1 MLRLAWMISLI
12 GCILLIS
19 STGARAQISTA
30 QVLSRVSEEAALFQ
44 ENLPKS
50 LTQETLSQKA
60 WMPPS
65 RFQPSSGPK
74 IVTVPKPRLVSHEVV
89 SEYSVG
95 PLKNSDSHNL
105 FEFRGVISV
114 DGKAVRTVENARREL
129 TLGIRSEDDAVR
141 KRMLQDYAKYGLVD
155 VATDYGLILLAFTKR
170 GMESLEIKPAAGQD
184 RIGAD
189 AALIFNWKQSSSD
202 AGELEFRGRQAVRR
216 ALQGQLW
223 VRASDGLPLRVR
235 AWAEYE
241 ESKHRIRDEA
251 SVDYIVS
258 THGFLTPTSVV
269 HRHIVDR
276 QLMTENLYRYD
287 PFKLFGA
294 DSELKFT
301 ALPDPPPVVKK

>member
-1 MLRLAWMISLI
+1 MIRPALVVLLI
-12 GCILLIS
+12 GCA
-19 STGARAQISTA
+19 TARAQITTA
-30 QVLSRVSEEAALFQ
+30 QMLSRVSEEASLFQ

-65 RFQPSSGPK
+65 RFQPGSGSK
-74 IVTVPKPRLVSHEVV
+74 VVTAPKPRLVSHEVV

-95 PLKNSDSHNL
+95 PLKNSDTHNL
-105 FEFRGVISV
+105 FEFRRVISV
-114 DGKAVRTVENARREL
+114 DGKAVRTLESARREL
-129 TLGIRSEDDAVR
+129 TLGIRSQDDAVR

-170 GMESLEIKPAAGQD
+170 GLEGLEIKPAGQD

-189 AALIFNWKQSSSD
+189 AVLIFNWKQSSSD

-216 ALQGQLW
+216 ALEGRLW
-223 VRASDGLPLRVR
+223 VRAADGLPLRVQ

-241 ESKHRIRDEA
+241 ESKHHIRDEA

-258 THGFLTPTSVV
+258 THGFLTPASVV

-276 QLMTENLYRYD
+276 QLMTENLYHYD
-287 PFKLFGA
+287 PFKLFAA
-294 DSELKFT
+294 DSEVNFT
-301 ALPDPPPVVKK
+301 ASPDPPPVVKK

>member
-1 MLRLAWMISLI
+1 MLRLALVISL
-12 GCILLIS
+12 GCATAS
-19 STGARAQISTA
+19 AQMTDA
-30 QVLSRVSEEAALFQ
+30 QLVSRVAEEAALFQ

-65 RFQPSSGPK
+65 RFRPGGGASV
-74 IVTVPKPRLVSHEVV
+74 VTVPKPRLIAHEVV

-105 FEFRGVISV
+105 FEFRRVISV
-114 DGKAVRTVENARREL
+114 DGKAVRTLESARREL
-129 TLGIRSEDDAVR
+129 TLGIRSQDDAVR

-170 GMESLEIKPAAGQD
+170 GMEGIEIKPAAED

-189 AALIFNWKQSSSD
+189 AALIFNWKQSNAD

-216 ALQGQLW
+216 ALQGRLW
-223 VRASDGLPLRVR
+223 VRAGDGLPLRVQ
-235 AWAEYE
+235 AWAEYDQA
-241 ESKHRIRDEA
+241 KHHIRDEA
-251 SVDYIVS
+251 SVDYIPS
-258 THGFLTPTSVV
+258 AHGFLMPASVV
-269 HRHIVDR
+269 HHHLVDH
-276 QLMTENLYRYD
+276 QLMTENLYRYE
-287 PFKLFGA
+287 PFKLFAA

-301 ALPDPPPVVKK
+301 Q

>member
-1 MLRLAWMISLI
+1 MLRLASMVSLI
-12 GCILLIS
+12 GCILLTS
-19 STGARAQISTA
+19 SGARAQVSTT
-30 QVLSRVSEEAALFQ
+30 QLLSRVSEEAALFQ

-65 RFQPSSGPK
+65 RFQPSSGSK
-74 IVTVPKPRLVSHEVV
+74 IVTAPKPRLVSHEVV

-105 FEFRGVISV
+105 FEFRRVISV
-114 DGKAVRTVENARREL
+114 DGKAVRTVESARREL

-170 GMESLEIKPAAGQD
+170 GMDGLEIKPAGQD

-189 AALIFNWKQSSSD
+189 AVLIFNWKQSTSD

-216 ALQGQLW
+216 ALQGRLW
-223 VRASDGLPLRVR
+223 VRASDGLPLRVQ

-241 ESKHRIRDEA
+241 ESKHLIRDEA
-251 SVDYIVS
+251 SVDYVVS

-287 PFKLFGA
+287 PFKLFAA

-301 ALPDPPPVVKK
+301 TLPDPPPVVKK